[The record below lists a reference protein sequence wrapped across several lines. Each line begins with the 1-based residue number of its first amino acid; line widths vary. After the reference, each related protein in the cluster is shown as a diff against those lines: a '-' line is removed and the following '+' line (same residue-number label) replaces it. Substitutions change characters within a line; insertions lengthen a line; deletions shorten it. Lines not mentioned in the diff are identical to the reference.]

1 MSVAT
6 QLVEM
11 KLPEDK
17 VLEKLNKVST
27 AKRQASMVSKLRIV
41 HRIDPNITSQELFD
55 KKFGQRE
62 KLNKAKAARKHS

>member
-27 AKRQASMVSKLRIV
+27 AKRQASMVSKLRTV
-41 HRIDPNITSQELFD
+41 HRVGPHIGSQELFD

-62 KLNKAKAARKHS
+62 KINKAKAARNHS